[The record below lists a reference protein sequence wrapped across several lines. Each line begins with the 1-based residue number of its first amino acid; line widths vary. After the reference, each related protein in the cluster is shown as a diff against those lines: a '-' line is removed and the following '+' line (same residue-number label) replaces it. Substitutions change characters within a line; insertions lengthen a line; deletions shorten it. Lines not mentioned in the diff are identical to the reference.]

1 MFGKGKKEKDIVAV
15 LKDLTPEER
24 ADLYEAL
31 KPTEDTAKVENNST
45 NSKNAETTETTTK
58 EEKVIEASEKANDN
72 NPVVEETD
80 QQENGIPISD
90 VMLKSEFQKYV
101 DSFEAK
107 FNAIVKENKDLKE
120 ANDKLAKEK
129 EELHNKY
136 ETDSFGNYDNK
147 AHNGNANDGKQRETA
162 QDYISK
168 FFK

>member
-45 NSKNAETTETTTK
+45 NSKNAETTEATTK

-72 NPVVEETD
+72 NPVVEETN

-129 EELHNKY
+129 EELPEIK
-136 ETDSFGNYDNK
+136 SFKD
-147 AHNGNANDGKQRETA
+147 
-162 QDYISK
+162 
-168 FFK
+168 